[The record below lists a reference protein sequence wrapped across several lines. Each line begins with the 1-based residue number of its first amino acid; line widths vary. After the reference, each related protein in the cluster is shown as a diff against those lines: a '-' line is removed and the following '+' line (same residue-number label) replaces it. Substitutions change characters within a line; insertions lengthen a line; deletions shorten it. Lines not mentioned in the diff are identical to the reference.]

1 MGSLKNNIANME
13 DKLINIIY
21 YYNVLIIYMSPISH
35 DSELGRLI
43 AIKKELGNLL
53 TKISAIT
60 NMSNT
65 NIAVIKLNVKL
76 IIANIKRV
84 KALRTSY
91 LQSFNEELNS
101 INSIISSGETIK
113 NFNINSD
120 RLNLLIRNLD
130 TLSLQTTTAIVQ
142 IANLVSAL
150 DLNERRELG
159 LTSNSRSR
167 PVPRLLIPPP
177 GLPSYSAPPPLSA
190 PPRLQRQP
198 NIGTRPT
205 SLVRQPAMH
214 LSLDD
219 LDLTPSSASSS
230 TSSRNAF
237 GKKYLRPRKM
247 TRRKRGAKKSRR
259 Q

>member
-1 MGSLKNNIANME
+1 
-13 DKLINIIY
+13 
-21 YYNVLIIYMSPISH
+21 MSPIPH

-65 NIAVIKLNVKL
+65 NIAAIKLNVKL

-91 LQSFNEELNS
+91 LQSFNNDLNS

-113 NFNINSD
+113 NININSH
-120 RLNLLIRNLD
+120 RLNSLISNLD
-130 TLSLQTTTAIVQ
+130 TLSLQTTTAIVET
-142 IANLVSAL
+142 ANLVSAL

-159 LTSNSRSR
+159 LTSNSRSRSR

-190 PPRLQRQP
+190 PPRLQRQS

-219 LDLTPSSASSS
+219 LDLALTPSRASSS
-230 TSSRNAF
+230 GSSRNAF

>member
-1 MGSLKNNIANME
+1 
-13 DKLINIIY
+13 
-21 YYNVLIIYMSPISH
+21 MSPIPH

-53 TKISAIT
+53 TRISAIT

-65 NIAVIKLNVKL
+65 NIAAIKLKVKL
-76 IIANIKRV
+76 VIANIKRV

-91 LQSFNEELNS
+91 LQSFNNDLNS

-113 NFNINSD
+113 NININSQ
-120 RLNLLIRNLD
+120 RLNALIRNLD
-130 TLSLQTTTAIVQ
+130 TLSLHTTTAIVE

-167 PVPRLLIPPP
+167 PVPRLLIPPLVP
-177 GLPSYSAPPPLSA
+177 YSAPAPYSAPPPLSA

-214 LSLDD
+214 LQLED
-219 LDLTPSSASSS
+219 LELNLTPSRAPSS

-237 GKKYLRPRKM
+237 GKKYFRARKI
-247 TRRKRGAKKSRR
+247 TRRKRGAKKTRR
-259 Q
+259 KQK

>member
-1 MGSLKNNIANME
+1 M
-13 DKLINIIY
+13 IY
-21 YYNVLIIYMSPISH
+21 YYNVLIIYMSPISPE
-35 DSELGRLI
+35 SELGRLI

-65 NIAVIKLNVKL
+65 NIATIKLKIKL

-84 KALRTSY
+84 KALTTSY
-91 LQSFNEELNS
+91 LQSFNNDLNS

-113 NFNINSD
+113 NININSH
-120 RLNLLIRNLD
+120 RLNSLISNLD

-142 IANLVSAL
+142 TANLVSAL

-167 PVPRLLIPPP
+167 PVPRLIIPDP
-177 GLPSYSAPPPLSA
+177 PSYSAPPPYSA
-190 PPRLQRQP
+190 PPRLQRQR

-205 SLVRQPAMH
+205 SLVRQPSTR
-214 LSLDD
+214 LLLED
-219 LDLTPSSASSS
+219 LDLTPSRASS
-230 TSSRNAF
+230 TNSSRSAL
-237 GKKYLRPRKM
+237 GKKYFRPRKM
-247 TRRKRGAKKSRR
+247 TRRKRGAKKPRTRR
-259 Q
+259 K

>member
-13 DKLINIIY
+13 DKIINIIY
-21 YYNVLIIYMSPISH
+21 YYNVLIIYMSPISPK
-35 DSELGRLI
+35 SELGRLI
-43 AIKKELGNLL
+43 AIKKELENLL
-53 TKISAIT
+53 KLTLLIIQLCL
-60 NMSNT
+60 SNT
-65 NIAVIKLNVKL
+65 NILTIKLKVKL
-76 IIANIKRV
+76 LVSNIKRV
-84 KALRTSY
+84 KTLRTNY

-113 NFNINSD
+113 NININSD
-120 RLNLLIRNLD
+120 TLNSLIHNLRS
-130 TLSLQTTTAIVQ
+130 LSQQTTAAIVQ
-142 IANLVSAL
+142 TANLVLIL
-150 DLNERRELG
+150 DTRDRIVLA
-159 LTSNSRSR
+159 SSRLSSSPSR
-167 PVPRLLIPPP
+167 LPSPPP
-177 GLPSYSAPPPLSA
+177 PFSAPPPLSA

-219 LDLTPSSASSS
+219 LDLTPSRASSS

>member
-1 MGSLKNNIANME
+1 
-13 DKLINIIY
+13 
-21 YYNVLIIYMSPISH
+21 MSPIPH
-35 DSELGRLI
+35 ESELGRLI

-53 TKISAIT
+53 IRISAIT

-65 NIAVIKLNVKL
+65 NIATIKLKVKL

-84 KALRTSY
+84 KTLRTSY
-91 LQSFNEELNS
+91 LQSFNNDLNS

-113 NFNINSD
+113 NININRQ
-120 RLNLLIRNLD
+120 RLDSLISSLD
-130 TLSLQTTTAIVQ
+130 NLSLQTTTAIVQ
-142 IANLVSAL
+142 IANLVSIL

-159 LTSNSRSR
+159 LASNSRSR

-214 LSLDD
+214 HLSLDD
-219 LDLTPSSASSS
+219 LELNLTPSRAPSSASS

-237 GKKYLRPRKM
+237 GKKYFRARKI
-247 TRRKRGAKKSRR
+247 THRKRGVKKN
-259 Q
+259 

>member
-1 MGSLKNNIANME
+1 
-13 DKLINIIY
+13 
-21 YYNVLIIYMSPISH
+21 MSPIPH
-35 DSELGRLI
+35 ESELGRLI

-53 TKISAIT
+53 IRISAIT

-65 NIAVIKLNVKL
+65 NIATIKLKVKL

-84 KALRTSY
+84 KTLRTSY
-91 LQSFNEELNS
+91 LQSFNNDLNS

-113 NFNINSD
+113 NININRQ
-120 RLNLLIRNLD
+120 RLDSLISSLD
-130 TLSLQTTTAIVQ
+130 NLSLQTTTAIVQ
-142 IANLVSAL
+142 IANLVSIL

-159 LTSNSRSR
+159 ITSNSRSR

-214 LSLDD
+214 HLSLDD
-219 LDLTPSSASSS
+219 LELNLTPSRAPSSA
-230 TSSRNAF
+230 SSRNAF
-237 GKKYLRPRKM
+237 GKKYFRARKI
-247 TRRKRGAKKSRR
+247 THRKRGVKKN
-259 Q
+259 

>member
-1 MGSLKNNIANME
+1 
-13 DKLINIIY
+13 
-21 YYNVLIIYMSPISH
+21 MSPIPPK
-35 DSELGRLI
+35 SELGRLI

-53 TKISAIT
+53 IKISAIT

-65 NIAVIKLNVKL
+65 NIATIKLKVKL
-76 IIANIKRV
+76 VIANIKRV
-84 KALRTSY
+84 KALTTSY
-91 LQSFNEELNS
+91 LQSFNDDLNS
-101 INSIISSGETIK
+101 IADIIISGETIK
-113 NFNINSD
+113 NININSHT
-120 RLNLLIRNLD
+120 LNSLISNLD
-130 TLSLQTTTAIVQ
+130 ILSLQTTTAIVQ
-142 IANLVSAL
+142 TANLVSAL
-150 DLNERRELG
+150 DLRERRELG

-167 PVPRLLIPPP
+167 PIPSPPP
-177 GLPSYSAPPPLSA
+177 PFSAPPPLSA

-219 LDLTPSSASSS
+219 LDLDLTPSRAPSS

-247 TRRKRGAKKSRR
+247 THRKRGAKKTRR
-259 Q
+259 K

>member
-1 MGSLKNNIANME
+1 
-13 DKLINIIY
+13 
-21 YYNVLIIYMSPISH
+21 MSPIPH

-53 TKISAIT
+53 IKISAIT

-65 NIAVIKLNVKL
+65 NNAAIKLKVKL

-84 KALRTSY
+84 KTLRTSY
-91 LQSFNEELNS
+91 LQSFNNDLNS
-101 INSIISSGETIK
+101 IDDIIISGETIK
-113 NFNINSD
+113 NININIQ
-120 RLNLLIRNLD
+120 RLDSLISNLD
-130 TLSLQTTTAIVQ
+130 ILSLQTTTAIVQ
-142 IANLVSAL
+142 IANLVSIL

-167 PVPRLLIPPP
+167 PVPHLLIPP
-177 GLPSYSAPPPLSA
+177 LPPPPPLSA

-219 LDLTPSSASSS
+219 LDLDLTPSRASSS
-230 TSSRNAF
+230 GSSRNAF
-237 GKKYLRPRKM
+237 GKKFLRPRKM
-247 TRRKRGAKKSRR
+247 TRRKRGTKKSRR
-259 Q
+259 K

>member
-1 MGSLKNNIANME
+1 
-13 DKLINIIY
+13 
-21 YYNVLIIYMSPISH
+21 MSPIPH
-35 DSELGRLI
+35 ESELGRLI

-65 NIAVIKLNVKL
+65 NIANIKLNVKL

-91 LQSFNEELNS
+91 LQSFNNDLNS
-101 INSIISSGETIK
+101 INSIISSGEAIK
-113 NFNINSD
+113 NININSQ
-120 RLNLLIRNLD
+120 RLNALIRNLD
-130 TLSLQTTTAIVQ
+130 TLSLQTTTAIVE

-159 LTSNSRSR
+159 LASNSRSRPR
-167 PVPRLLIPPP
+167 PVPRLLIPLPPP

-219 LDLTPSSASSS
+219 LELNLTPSRAPSSASSS
-230 TSSRNAF
+230 SSRLGL
-237 GKKYLRPRKM
+237 GKKYFRARKI
-247 TRRKRGAKKSRR
+247 THRKRGAKKTRR
-259 Q
+259 KQK

>member
-1 MGSLKNNIANME
+1 
-13 DKLINIIY
+13 
-21 YYNVLIIYMSPISH
+21 MSPITPE
-35 DSELGRLI
+35 SELGRLI

-53 TKISAIT
+53 IKISAIT

-65 NIAVIKLNVKL
+65 NIATIKLKVKL
-76 IIANIKRV
+76 VLANIKRV
-84 KALRTSY
+84 KVLTTSY
-91 LQSFNEELNS
+91 LQSFNNDLNS
-101 INSIISSGETIK
+101 IASIIISGETIK
-113 NFNINSD
+113 NININSHT
-120 RLNLLIRNLD
+120 LNSLISNLD
-130 TLSLQTTTAIVQ
+130 ILSLQTTTAIVQ
-142 IANLVSAL
+142 TANLVSAL

-159 LTSNSRSR
+159 IASNSRSR
-167 PVPRLLIPPP
+167 SRSVPRLLIPPP

-219 LDLTPSSASSS
+219 LDLDLTPSQASSS
-230 TSSRNAF
+230 TSSGNAF
-237 GKKYLRPRKM
+237 GKKFLRPRKM
-247 TRRKRGAKKSRR
+247 TRRKRGAKKTRR

>member
-1 MGSLKNNIANME
+1 
-13 DKLINIIY
+13 
-21 YYNVLIIYMSPISH
+21 MSPIPH
-35 DSELGRLI
+35 ESELGRLI

-53 TKISAIT
+53 IRISAIT

-65 NIAVIKLNVKL
+65 NNANIKLKVKL
-76 IIANIKRV
+76 VIANIKRV

-91 LQSFNEELNS
+91 LQSFNNDLNS
-101 INSIISSGETIK
+101 INSIITSGETIK
-113 NFNINSD
+113 NININRQ
-120 RLNLLIRNLD
+120 RLDSLISNLD
-130 TLSLQTTTAIVQ
+130 NLSLQTTTAIVQ
-142 IANLVSAL
+142 IANLVSIL

-167 PVPRLLIPPP
+167 PVPRLLIPPLVP
-177 GLPSYSAPPPLSA
+177 YSVPAPYSASAPYSA

-214 LSLDD
+214 LQLED
-219 LDLTPSSASSS
+219 LDLTPSRASSS

-237 GKKYLRPRKM
+237 GKKYFRARKI
-247 TRRKRGAKKSRR
+247 TRRKRGAKKMK
-259 Q
+259 

>member
-1 MGSLKNNIANME
+1 
-13 DKLINIIY
+13 
-21 YYNVLIIYMSPISH
+21 MSPIPPE
-35 DSELGRLI
+35 SELGRLI

-65 NIAVIKLNVKL
+65 NIAAIKLNVKL

-91 LQSFNEELNS
+91 LQSFNNDLNS

-113 NFNINSD
+113 NININSH
-120 RLNLLIRNLD
+120 RLNSLISNLD
-130 TLSLQTTTAIVQ
+130 TLSLQTTTAIVET
-142 IANLVSAL
+142 ANLVSAL

-159 LTSNSRSR
+159 LTSNSRSRSR

-190 PPRLQRQP
+190 PPRLQRQS

-219 LDLTPSSASSS
+219 LDLALTPSRASSS
-230 TSSRNAF
+230 GSSRNAF

>member
-1 MGSLKNNIANME
+1 
-13 DKLINIIY
+13 
-21 YYNVLIIYMSPISH
+21 
-35 DSELGRLI
+35 
-43 AIKKELGNLL
+43 
-53 TKISAIT
+53 
-60 NMSNT
+60 MSNT
-65 NIAVIKLNVKL
+65 NIAAIKLNVKL

-91 LQSFNEELNS
+91 LQSFNNDLNS

-113 NFNINSD
+113 NININSH
-120 RLNLLIRNLD
+120 RLNSLISNLD
-130 TLSLQTTTAIVQ
+130 TLSLQTTTAIVET
-142 IANLVSAL
+142 ANLVSAL

-159 LTSNSRSR
+159 LTSNSRSRSR

-190 PPRLQRQP
+190 PPRLQRQS

-219 LDLTPSSASSS
+219 LDLALTPSRASSS
-230 TSSRNAF
+230 GSSRNAF

>member
-1 MGSLKNNIANME
+1 
-13 DKLINIIY
+13 
-21 YYNVLIIYMSPISH
+21 MSPIIPE
-35 DSELGRLI
+35 SELGRLI

-65 NIAVIKLNVKL
+65 NIATIKLRIKL

-91 LQSFNEELNS
+91 LQSFNNDLNS

-113 NFNINSD
+113 NININSH
-120 RLNLLIRNLD
+120 RLNSLISNLD
-130 TLSLQTTTAIVQ
+130 TLSLQTTTAIVET
-142 IANLVSAL
+142 ANLVSAL

-159 LTSNSRSR
+159 ITSNSRSR
-167 PVPRLLIPPP
+167 PVPR
-177 GLPSYSAPPPLSA
+177 LPSYSAPPPLSA
-190 PPRLQRQP
+190 PPRLQRQS

-205 SLVRQPAMH
+205 SLVRQPATH

-219 LDLTPSSASSS
+219 LDLALTPSRASSS
-230 TSSRNAF
+230 TSSGNAY

-259 Q
+259 K

>member
-1 MGSLKNNIANME
+1 
-13 DKLINIIY
+13 
-21 YYNVLIIYMSPISH
+21 MSPISH
-35 DSELGRLI
+35 ESELGRLI

-65 NIAVIKLNVKL
+65 NIANIKLNVKL

-84 KALRTSY
+84 KTLRTSY
-91 LQSFNEELNS
+91 LQSFNNDLNS

-113 NFNINSD
+113 NININRQ
-120 RLNLLIRNLD
+120 RLDSLISNLD
-130 TLSLQTTTAIVQ
+130 NLSLQTTTAIVQ
-142 IANLVSAL
+142 IANLVSII

-159 LTSNSRSR
+159 LASNSRSR

-214 LSLDD
+214 HLSLDD
-219 LDLTPSSASSS
+219 LELNLTPSRAPSSASS

-237 GKKYLRPRKM
+237 GKKYFRARKI
-247 TRRKRGAKKSRR
+247 THRKRGVKKN
-259 Q
+259 

>member
-1 MGSLKNNIANME
+1 
-13 DKLINIIY
+13 
-21 YYNVLIIYMSPISH
+21 MSPISPK
-35 DSELGRLI
+35 SELGRLI
-43 AIKKELGNLL
+43 AIKKELENLL
-53 TKISAIT
+53 KLTLLIIQLCL
-60 NMSNT
+60 SNT
-65 NIAVIKLNVKL
+65 NILTIKLKVKL
-76 IIANIKRV
+76 LVSNIKRV
-84 KALRTSY
+84 KTLRTNY

-113 NFNINSD
+113 NININSD
-120 RLNLLIRNLD
+120 TLNSLIHNLRS
-130 TLSLQTTTAIVQ
+130 LSQQTTAAIVQ
-142 IANLVSAL
+142 TANLVLIL
-150 DLNERRELG
+150 DTRDRIVLA
-159 LTSNSRSR
+159 SSRLSSSPSR
-167 PVPRLLIPPP
+167 
-177 GLPSYSAPPPLSA
+177 LPSPPPPLSA

-219 LDLTPSSASSS
+219 LDLTPSRASSS

>member
-1 MGSLKNNIANME
+1 
-13 DKLINIIY
+13 
-21 YYNVLIIYMSPISH
+21 MSPIPH
-35 DSELGRLI
+35 ESELGRLI
-43 AIKKELGNLL
+43 AIKKELEKLL
-53 TKISAIT
+53 KSTLLIIQLCS
-60 NMSNT
+60 SNT
-65 NIAVIKLNVKL
+65 NIVTIKLKVKL
-76 IIANIKRV
+76 LLANIKRV

-91 LQSFNEELNS
+91 LQSFNNDLNS
-101 INSIISSGETIK
+101 INSIIRSEETIK
-113 NFNINSD
+113 NININS
-120 RLNLLIRNLD
+120 RTLNSLISNLD
-130 TLSLQTTTAIVQ
+130 TLSLQTTTAIVE

-159 LTSNSRSR
+159 LASNSRSRSR

-177 GLPSYSAPPPLSA
+177 GLPSYSTPPPLSA

-219 LDLTPSSASSS
+219 LELNLTPSRTPSSASS

-237 GKKYLRPRKM
+237 GKKYFRARKI
-247 TRRKRGAKKSRR
+247 THRKRGAKKTRR
-259 Q
+259 KQK

>member
-1 MGSLKNNIANME
+1 
-13 DKLINIIY
+13 
-21 YYNVLIIYMSPISH
+21 MSPISH
-35 DSELGRLI
+35 ESELGRLI
-43 AIKKELGNLL
+43 AIKKELENLL
-53 TKISAIT
+53 IRISAIT

-65 NIAVIKLNVKL
+65 NIADIKLNVKL

-91 LQSFNEELNS
+91 LQSFNNDLNS

-113 NFNINSD
+113 NININSD
-120 RLNLLIRNLD
+120 RLNSLISNLD
-130 TLSLQTTTAIVQ
+130 TLSLQTTTAIVE

-219 LDLTPSSASSS
+219 LELNLTPSRAPSSASS

-237 GKKYLRPRKM
+237 GKKFLRPRKM
-247 TRRKRGAKKSRR
+247 TRRK
-259 Q
+259 

>member
-1 MGSLKNNIANME
+1 
-13 DKLINIIY
+13 
-21 YYNVLIIYMSPISH
+21 MSPIPH
-35 DSELGRLI
+35 ESELGRLI

-65 NIAVIKLNVKL
+65 NIAAIKLNVKL

-91 LQSFNEELNS
+91 LQSFNNDLNS

-113 NFNINSD
+113 NININSD
-120 RLNLLIRNLD
+120 RLNSLISNLD
-130 TLSLQTTTAIVQ
+130 TLSLQTTTAIVE

-159 LTSNSRSR
+159 LASNSRSRSR
-167 PVPRLLIPPP
+167 PVPRLLIPLPPP
-177 GLPSYSAPPPLSA
+177 GLPPLSA

-219 LDLTPSSASSS
+219 LELNLTPSRAPSSASS

-237 GKKYLRPRKM
+237 GKKYFRARKITHRKIGAKK
-247 TRRKRGAKKSRR
+247 TRRKQK
-259 Q
+259 

>member
-1 MGSLKNNIANME
+1 
-13 DKLINIIY
+13 
-21 YYNVLIIYMSPISH
+21 MSPISH
-35 DSELGRLI
+35 ESELGRLI
-43 AIKKELGNLL
+43 AIKKELENLL
-53 TKISAIT
+53 IRISAIT

-65 NIAVIKLNVKL
+65 NIANIKLKVKL
-76 IIANIKRV
+76 VIANIKRV

-91 LQSFNEELNS
+91 LQSFNNHLNS

-113 NFNINSD
+113 NINIDSH
-120 RLNLLIRNLD
+120 RLNSLISNLD
-130 TLSLQTTTAIVQ
+130 TLSIRTTTAIVE

-159 LTSNSRSR
+159 LASNSRSR

-190 PPRLQRQP
+190 PPRLQRQR

-219 LDLTPSSASSS
+219 LELNLTPSRAPSSASSS
-230 TSSRNAF
+230 SSRLGL
-237 GKKYLRPRKM
+237 GKKYFRARKI
-247 TRRKRGAKKSRR
+247 TRRKRGAKKTRR
-259 Q
+259 K

>member
-1 MGSLKNNIANME
+1 
-13 DKLINIIY
+13 
-21 YYNVLIIYMSPISH
+21 MSPISPE
-35 DSELGRLI
+35 SELGRLI
-43 AIKKELGNLL
+43 AIKKELDNLL

-65 NIAVIKLNVKL
+65 NIANIKLKVKL

-91 LQSFNEELNS
+91 LQSFNNDLNS

-113 NFNINSD
+113 NININSH
-120 RLNLLIRNLD
+120 RLNSLISNLD
-130 TLSLQTTTAIVQ
+130 TLSLQTTTAIVE

-159 LTSNSRSR
+159 LASNSRSR
-167 PVPRLLIPPP
+167 SVPRLLIPPP
-177 GLPSYSAPPPLSA
+177 GVPSYSAPPPLSA

-219 LDLTPSSASSS
+219 LELNLTPSRAPSSASS

-237 GKKYLRPRKM
+237 GKKYFRARKI
-247 TRRKRGAKKSRR
+247 THRKRGAKKTRR
-259 Q
+259 KQK